1 MLTKTMIS
9 ISNIRKQD
17 LSRFVELW
25 NQDYLLLTS
34 RGWKMTQDK
43 VEKGFNSMMF
53 EYFGLYL
60 ENKLNGFMLLKKE
73 DNILWLKHIL
83 IDKNFRGRDLGKFL
97 LKKAIKQAKIYNV
110 KLKTEVIKE
119 NEKVISFFTKN
130 NFKIVKFDPSENQYI
145 LERKL

>member
-1 MLTKTMIS
+1 MIS

-17 LSRFVELW
+17 SSRFIELW

-34 RGWKMTQDK
+34 RGWKMTKDK
-43 VEKGFNSMMF
+43 AEKGLSSKMF

-73 DNILWLKHIL
+73 DNILWIKHIL
-83 IDKNFRGRDLGKFL
+83 IDKNSRGKGLGKIL
-97 LKKAIKQAKIYNV
+97 LKKAIKQAKIFNV

-119 NEKVISFFTKN
+119 NEKAISFFIKN
-130 NFKIVKFDPSENQYI
+130 NFKVVKFDPSESQYI
-145 LERKL
+145 LEGKL

>member
-1 MLTKTMIS
+1 MIS
-9 ISNIRKQD
+9 ISKIRKQD

-34 RGWKMTQDK
+34 SQWKMAQNK
-43 VEKGFNSMMF
+43 AEKGFSSKMF
-53 EYFGLYL
+53 EYLGLYL

-73 DNILWLKHIL
+73 GNILWLKHIL
-83 IDKNFRGRDLGKFL
+83 IDKNFRGKGFGKFL

-119 NEKVISFFTKN
+119 NEKVISFFIKN
-130 NFKIVKFDPSENQYI
+130 NFKIVKFDPSESQYI
-145 LERKL
+145 LEGKL

>member
-1 MLTKTMIS
+1 MIS

-17 LSRFVELW
+17 SSRFIELW

-34 RGWKMTQDK
+34 RGWKMTKDK
-43 VEKGFNSMMF
+43 AEKGLSSKMF

-73 DNILWLKHIL
+73 NNILWLKHIL
-83 IDKNFRGRDLGKFL
+83 IDKNFRGKGLGKIL
-97 LKKAIKQAKIYNV
+97 LKKAIKQAKIFNV

-119 NEKVISFFTKN
+119 NEKAISFFIKN
-130 NFKIVKFDPSENQYI
+130 NFKVVKFDPSESQYI
-145 LERKL
+145 LEGKL